1 MGNFNDMALK
11 TVIRRLL
18 SKYGYLSVEMQGA
31 LAGDNE
37 GDEYADRNHM
47 ISEGA
52 NKTTINLEDTSY
64 EEVDKETGE
73 IKTITNGADESDGQP
88 SNNNAPDF

>member
-1 MGNFNDMALK
+1 MALK

-52 NKTTINLEDTSY
+52 NKTTINLEDTTY

-73 IKTITNGADESDGQP
+73 IIKKGADEPKDDGQNT
-88 SNNNAPDF
+88 SNAPDF

>member
-47 ISEGA
+47 ISENA
-52 NKTTINLEDTSY
+52 NKTNINLDDTSY

-73 IKTITNGADESDGQP
+73 IIQKGADESKNDGQNT
-88 SNNNAPDF
+88 SNAPDF